1 MDNFISLKKI
11 DFKYIILISGSIV
24 TNFILYFSFILFENN
39 KKKYIDNYK
48 ENNKILKSFLK
59 YFGCFSFIIGEI
71 IRKKFYFKKDNTSSV
86 NLVKLK
92 DIFIIIAV
100 SLINLFD
107 EFLAIYLKIKTNTSI
122 SRDERYNSINF
133 IFLFICSIFIFKKG
147 YYNHQYISIIL
158 IIAIEISRYFFNLK
172 DNNDKKEERKMNS
185 FKEFLFQILRALLE
199 SIFNG
204 YSKFLMDLK
213 FFSPFKATYIFGLI
227 NLLIV
232 IIIYMILSYI
242 TVDENKSYCY
252 VKYNNDCYIDKF
264 YNIFTNFTFI
274 QFLGLFFYS
283 IVIGILKVLFD
294 FIVRD
299 YTMCHIY
306 LYYQFIVI
314 YSFFKKKNND
324 TLSISINIV
333 SIVIELLIT
342 LVFLEII
349 ELKFCGLNKNIKE
362 NIEKRAMLDIVEK
375 DSNDNNSVLSGV
387 YSDENYITNF
397 KELKELSQENLFI
410 NQNES

>member
-1 MDNFISLKKI
+1 MD
-11 DFKYIILISGSIV
+11 
-24 TNFILYFSFILFENN
+24 
-39 KKKYIDNYK
+39 
-48 ENNKILKSFLK
+48 
-59 YFGCFSFIIGEI
+59 
-71 IRKKFYFKKDNTSSV
+71 
-86 NLVKLK
+86 
-92 DIFIIIAV
+92 
-100 SLINLFD
+100 
-107 EFLAIYLKIKTNTSI
+107 
-122 SRDERYNSINF
+122 
-133 IFLFICSIFIFKKG
+133 
-147 YYNHQYISIIL
+147 
-158 IIAIEISRYFFNLK
+158 
-172 DNNDKKEERKMNS
+172 S

-252 VKYNNDCYIDKF
+252 VKYNNNCYIDNF
-264 YNIFTNFTFI
+264 YSIFTNFTFI
-274 QFLGLFFYS
+274 QFVGLFFYS

-314 YSFFKKKNND
+314 YSFFKKKNNG

-387 YSDENYITNF
+387 YSDENYITNY